1 MPNKPF
7 ALSALIQHDV
17 VDQLRKL
24 IESREQRLGTA
35 LTATTADDLLTQLA
49 SASPLPKGLDLDFLR
64 EIGGLAVARIFDGDD
79 PLDRIR
85 NLFVGQLDAL
95 GRLLRADSPQA
106 ALSALRDTFAGPL
119 AGLWRTVGPVLTSQ
133 LNIAISF
140 ATTAALMPKTAGPAI
155 EESVLT
161 YFFTRD
167 GFRTI
172 DASQLVAPIHL
183 EDLDVGKATAIK
195 GIFSQRTGDR
205 YIRDL
210 IRVVVE
216 SADDARYDLRKRYDA
231 ALTLAKD
238 KRSKYE
244 DWFKGFSSMAEGAVT
259 SAVEQACMGAATF
272 QTNPLIAAAAGTFA
286 GTAARKAT
294 QHVFLAEIEHLRLRR

>member
-7 ALSALIQHDV
+7 ALSALIQNDV

-79 PLDRIR
+79 PLYRVR

-95 GRLLRADSPQA
+95 GRLLRADSPQS

-231 ALTLAKD
+231 TLTLAKD
-238 KRSKYE
+238 KRNKYE

-294 QHVFLAEIEHLRLRR
+294 QHVFLSELEYLRGRR

>member
-7 ALSALIQHDV
+7 ALSALIQNDV

-35 LTATTADDLLTQLA
+35 LTAATADDLLTQLA

-231 ALTLAKD
+231 TLTLAKD
-238 KRSKYE
+238 KRNKYE